1 MLLREEQRNGIARI
15 GPVARR
21 TFLMSH
27 RVKILVAEDEP
38 NDRLLLQKAF
48 KSAGLN
54 SEVKYVPDG
63 TQAVEYLKD
72 LAPPELPSI
81 LLVDLKL
88 PRMNGFELMD
98 WVGRQRRLDP
108 MRVVVLTS
116 SDAAEDKKH
125 AVGLGA
131 DEYYIKPQD
140 FHELHRLAVKLN
152 LYLETQEA
160 LARNKAPSTTA
171 SVR

>member
-1 MLLREEQRNGIARI
+1 MRE
-15 GPVARR
+15 
-21 TFLMSH
+21 
-27 RVKILVAEDEP
+27 RVKILVAEDDH

-48 KSAGLN
+48 KAAGLN

-63 TQAVEYLKD
+63 AQAVDFLKNLTPGD
-72 LAPPELPSI
+72 LPSI

-108 MRVVVLTS
+108 MRVMVLTS
-116 SDAAEDKKH
+116 SEAPEDKTH

-131 DEYYIKPQD
+131 DEYYIKPQS
-140 FHELHRLAVKLN
+140 FPELHRLAMKLN

-160 LARNKAPSTTA
+160 LARTTA
-171 SVR
+171 ATAAQPM

>member
-1 MLLREEQRNGIARI
+1 MQGNIK
-15 GPVARR
+15 V
-21 TFLMSH
+21 
-27 RVKILVAEDEP
+27 LVAEDDP
-38 NDRLLLQKAF
+38 NDRLLLEEAF
-48 KSAGLN
+48 NRAGL
-54 SEVKYVPDG
+54 SQKVRYVDDG
-63 TQAVEYLKD
+63 TEASDYLKE
-72 LAPPELPSI
+72 ATTANLPSI

-98 WVGRQRRLDP
+98 WVGRQRRLDN

-116 SDAAEDKKH
+116 SEAPDDKTH

-140 FHELHRLAVKLN
+140 VHELFRLAVKLN

-160 LARNKAPSTTA
+160 LSRTA
-171 SVR
+171 ADIAAAQASGSR